1 MTYSIEEAKAFVIK
15 AGLELSEAG
24 LAARTWEISVR
35 VFRTISL

>member
-24 LAARTWEISVR
+24 LVARTW
-35 VFRTISL
+35 